1 MGEVISLEKPH
12 PLPIDFQLFK
22 RGHAAS
28 DKRLRYID
36 LTAAILGPDGMARS
50 GIVSF
55 RWPASQQKGL
65 CQVDG
70 HHQAGSTCGFDAF
83 IVI

>member
-36 LTAAILGPDGMARS
+36 LTAAILGPDGMADRALYRFD
-50 GIVSF
+50 GLHPNKQGYA
-55 RWPASQQKGL
+55 RWTAIIKPVLLGDLMHS
-65 CQVDG
+65 
-70 HHQAGSTCGFDAF
+70 S
-83 IVI
+83 